1 MQVDTKQPWPSFLSW
16 DTEGGKRI
24 EQNLLRKNARIT
36 LRVKHGDAWSE
47 PLEQPLAGPVQSSSG
62 GNNRHSCHFILQ
74 TDAQTQL
81 NWDMTRFL
89 DSQQIKFSFSLR
101 GHSESRIQAAEL
113 SFPFDA
119 AVTPTT
125 VLPHAWNDDGS
136 MTLPAIINAPD
147 FGQILVTA
155 GAVNTKARLEGSR
168 DRHAVDF
175 IVELSGN
182 GAVTL
187 APLVLPPPGGLQ
199 DTTMWRDARR
209 GWFGALQCSSKWG
222 DPNRPYSSPPGLLCN
237 NVVSDPASPS
247 IWFYADQSFCI
258 PQLAEGVNV
267 MDNVRYTLDWWLD
280 NKVLPNG
287 KLIGYWDKTDFLD
300 GNAGPLIAA
309 WDYVETTNDTA
320 WLAKRIDRLEFVA
333 SYLEQRDIDN
343 DGLIEAEQS
352 GNANTLKDEKRSCA
366 WWDALNCGHKDA
378 YTNAIIYRAFR
389 CLADLEKRL
398 DRAEQASRYTERANK
413 LKTSYFPTFYNP
425 ETGWLVWWI
434 SEDGAKHDYA
444 SPTTNGIAIEY
455 GLVEPDKG
463 REILAK
469 LRAKMK
475 EVGFTRFDLGVPG
488 QLIPVLRA
496 DYLQPACGCP
506 EREDGTDTFGYYMN
520 GGITAGQVL
529 HFLAAHYVVGDPEPA
544 DEILRAM
551 LKRQAQGGFQNG
563 AVNEYPKGI
572 DWTTWDGKPSGYE
585 GYLADSFRFLQAV
598 LLREAPFRERLYRP
612 LSRQP

>member
-1 MQVDTKQPWPSFLSW
+1 KSPWPSFLSW

-24 EQNLLRKNARIT
+24 EQNLLRKDARIA
-36 LRVKHGDAWSE
+36 LRVRVNDAWIDATSL
-47 PLEQPLAGPVQSSSG
+47 PVTGPDHALFHTVLHLEYGLQIAPGVQAYWTVGCGDGGGEGPSFTFGSG
-62 GNNRHSCHFILQ
+62 K
-74 TDAQTQL
+74 
-81 NWDMTRFL
+81 
-89 DSQQIKFSFSLR
+89 DSK
-101 GHSESRIQAAEL
+101 IQAAEVL
-113 SFPFDA
+113 FPFDA
-119 AVTPTT
+119 TVTPTT
-125 VLPHAWNDDGS
+125 ALPHAWNEDGT
-136 MTLPAIINAPD
+136 MTLPAVINAPD
-147 FGQILVTA
+147 FGPVLLTNMGGKPIH
-155 GAVNTKARLEGSR
+155 ARLEGSR
-168 DRHAVDF
+168 EQHAVDLV
-175 IVELSGN
+175 VELEPTG
-182 GAVTL
+182 GVIFRAL
-187 APLVLPPPGGLQ
+187 DLPTPGLLK
-199 DTTMWRDARR
+199 DASMWRDARR
-209 GWFGALQCSSKWG
+209 GWLNALQCSAKWG
-222 DPNRPYSSPPGLLCN
+222 DPNRPYSSPAGLLGN
-237 NVVSDPASPS
+237 NVISDPASPS
-247 IWFYADQSFCI
+247 IWFYADQSFWI

-267 MDNVRYTLDWWLD
+267 MDHVRRTLDWWLD
-280 NKVLPNG
+280 TKVLPNG

-309 WDYVETTNDTA
+309 WDYVEGTGDTA
-320 WLAKRIDRLEFVA
+320 WLTKRIERLEFVA

-352 GNANTLKDEKRSCA
+352 GNANTLKDEQRSCA

-378 YTNAIIYRAFR
+378 YTNAIIYRGFR
-389 CLADLEKRL
+389 CLADLEKRAGRTEQAARFT
-398 DRAEQASRYTERANK
+398 DRANR
-413 LKTSYFPTFYNP
+413 LKAAYFPTFYP

-434 SEDGAKHDYA
+434 SADGAKHDYA

-455 GLVEPDKG
+455 GLVEPEKG

-469 LRAKMK
+469 LRAKIK
-475 EVGFTRFDLGVPG
+475 EVGFTRFDLGVPP

-551 LKRQAQGGFQNG
+551 LTRQAQGLFQNG

-572 DWTTWDGKPSGYE
+572 DWTTWDGKPAGYE

-612 LSRQP
+612 LSPPR